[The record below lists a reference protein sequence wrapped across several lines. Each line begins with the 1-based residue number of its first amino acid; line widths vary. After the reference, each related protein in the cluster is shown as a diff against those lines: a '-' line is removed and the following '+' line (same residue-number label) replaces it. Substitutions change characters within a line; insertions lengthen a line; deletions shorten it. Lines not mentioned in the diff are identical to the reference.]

1 MTIILMVELGWNS
14 VFPEFVSSFPP
25 YRTDH
30 TLKLLWNSEEQVL
43 DAKYE
48 LLPPD
53 CNTSWVLAFYFFST
67 QDESW
72 ESGVMIKHIVGR
84 KGKVDVCDNDDEDHY
99 YNESR
104 NYDDSENLTMCDN
117 TFLKYSK
124 DLVKTSH
131 SDNAADQK
139 ILYDNED
146 NSLRC
151 DDVEDSI
158 IIFDQFCKVHEK
170 SQSDLLSQSTVGPL
184 TFKLRVAPSWLK
196 VTVKA
201 GIQTLFQQR
210 GKFSSYKKHSHF
222 PNLKLAVTCLG
233 IDCDLQRV
241 CENVKLP
248 SYPPHQLLTT
258 TRFEKEEE
266 VLEAEF
272 DIHPKPDFE
281 EWHVMFEI
289 YTIHQKHWM
298 MMMKMDV
305 ERNGTDTI
313 ENVTLFNHYPRKQY
327 QTDSWII
334 RTSYVKTEQTFR
346 LEMRAWGTRLYET
359 TAGQRRLRAESNMSL
374 AAAFPDLWVLV
385 FCTYESRCVTL
396 TSACRKVKA
405 TRQKAT
411 TKRRQPKNP
420 AGLNGRHNTDEENI
434 DDKIST
440 RQKKGIQSPLK
451 NFAIVRINDVKK

>member
-1 MTIILMVELGWNS
+1 MTIIILMVDLGWNS
-14 VFPEFVSSFPP
+14 VFPEVESCFLP

-84 KGKVDVCDNDDEDHY
+84 KGKVDVWDDDDEDDD

-104 NYDDSENLTMCDN
+104 NCDDPENLTMCDN
-117 TFLKYSK
+117 TSLKYSK

-151 DDVEDSI
+151 DDVEESM

-201 GIQTLFQQR
+201 GFQTLFKQR
-210 GKFSSYKKHSHF
+210 GKFSLSNNYSHF
-222 PNLKLAVTCLG
+222 SDLKLAVTCLG
-233 IDCDLQRV
+233 IDCGLQRV
-241 CENVKLP
+241 CENVKLS
-248 SYPPHQLLTT
+248 SYPHQLLTT
-258 TRFEKEEE
+258 KRFEKEEE

-281 EWHVMFEI
+281 EWHVLFEI

-298 MMMKMDV
+298 MVMKMDV
-305 ERNGTDTI
+305 ERKGTDTI
-313 ENVTLFNHYPRKQY
+313 EKVTLHNHYPGRIDQRK
-327 QTDSWII
+327 SWDI
-334 RTSYVKTEQTFR
+334 RISYVKTEQTFR

-374 AAAFPDLWVLV
+374 AAAFPDLWVQV
-385 FCTYESRCVTL
+385 SCTYESRCVSL
-396 TSACRKVKA
+396 TSACRKDVPI
-405 TRQKAT
+405 TV
-411 TKRRQPKNP
+411 NC
-420 AGLNGRHNTDEENI
+420 DSENEHEVMMLW
-434 DDKIST
+434 
-440 RQKKGIQSPLK
+440 KKLSSLIIFIGMGI
-451 NFAIVRINDVKK
+451 IVIILCFCNQHLDTIHQFLLSSRP